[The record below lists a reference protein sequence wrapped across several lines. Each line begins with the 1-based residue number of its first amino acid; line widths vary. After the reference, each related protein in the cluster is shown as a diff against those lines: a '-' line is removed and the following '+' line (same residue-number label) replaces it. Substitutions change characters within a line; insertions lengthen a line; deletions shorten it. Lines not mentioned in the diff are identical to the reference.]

1 MRNKIG
7 TLLMVLGALMLAGA
21 IGLLLH
27 NENEQQ
33 RAAAASAEAIPKV
46 VQAIQERA
54 GTQPETIPAYVPE
67 AQKTMSMVEID
78 GYHYIGFLGLP
89 AIGLELPVMGDWTYP
104 QLQIAPCRY
113 TGSTY
118 TDDLVIMAHNY
129 EKHFGKLSKL
139 VYGDPITFTDMDG
152 QTTAYK
158 VVAKDILDPTAVEEM
173 TAGDYDLTLFTCTY
187 GGENRVTI
195 RCDRAAGD

>member
-1 MRNKIG
+1 
-7 TLLMVLGALMLAGA
+7 MVLGVLMLAGA
-21 IGLLLH
+21 IGLLLY

-33 RAAAASAEAIPKV
+33 QAAAASAQAIPKV
-46 VQAIQERA
+46 VQAIQHRA
-54 GTQPETIPAYVPE
+54 ETQPPTQPAAPE
-67 AQKTMSMVEID
+67 QRIMPVVEID
-78 GYHYIGFLGLP
+78 GYDYIGFLGLP

-118 TDDLVIMAHNY
+118 TDDIVIMAHNY
-129 EKHFGKLSKL
+129 EKHFGKISKL
-139 VYGDPITFTDMDG
+139 VYGDTITFTDMDAN
-152 QTTAYK
+152 TTAYK

-173 TAGDYDLTLFTCTY
+173 IAGDYDLTLFTCTY

-195 RCDRAAGD
+195 RCDRNTE